1 VVKKSKSTPA
11 ILKKID
17 NDFKKGL
24 TMGLGGWQTVEG
36 GAVYQYTKPLSNP
49 NYINPYAQEFTI
61 ESEET
66 KVPTIGEWAEEW
78 YEKNR

>member
-36 GAVYQYTKPLSNP
+36 GAVYQYISPG
-49 NYINPYAQEFTI
+49 INPFAQEFTI